1 MTVGESTIEKKTPG
15 RSNLAVR
22 VISALILGPVVL
34 ILVFLGGWPFVGLVV
49 VLAVVSLLEFYE
61 LGRDQDIPGNVI
73 VGLIA
78 LIFLLIAYAAGQM
91 NWLLMIFPLAAAA
104 VYVLETIRATQPMSR
119 RWGRVAVTVAGLVYA
134 GLPSAF
140 LLVIRALPD
149 ALIWFAFIICVTWGT
164 DTLAYFGGRFWG
176 KHPLAPRISPKK
188 TIEGAVVGLAFGFAA
203 GVTVLALSG
212 KLSAGTIILALLAPP
227 VAVIGDL
234 FESALKRFFH
244 VKDSHL
250 AHLNL
255 IPGHGGVL
263 DRTDSLIW
271 VITLCYLY
279 LIISRG

>member
-203 GVTVLALSG
+203 GVAVLALSG